1 MTYSTCPIV
10 NKECIITSKAT
21 LDRAALNAFA
31 GSSAVVE
38 IWLDEIGQDT
48 GKERFINS
56 RSFRSVTFNP
66 SRTASRRG
74 KLHLNLF
81 AGAPYDKYIK
91 RDDDGAIIYDE
102 TLTQPALDF
111 IQVVHANG
119 SKTRCSNLIYYLSKM
134 VYTREKMATAL
145 LFYGAKGAG
154 KDILFELLLAKMYGS
169 YYIKKGGKNVDKV
182 HNGELAH
189 KLFGLWSEI
198 EVTSDSIQKV
208 KDMFKSKTVSIR
220 AMYKDDSGEFALTV
234 AMSPVTWRNVC
245 DASFARTRNPTT
257 SLMYSRRT
265 TAMSGAR
272 AVRRRISTK
281 TGISRCSK
289 SRTSTRA
296 TLTVA
301 MWRAGRCLGAYVA
314 FVMVR
319 PVKRQKT
326 NRRRWP

>member
-1 MTYSTCPIV
+1 MSENYTLDVELRDARWTKISPLHVSDAAIV
-10 NKECIITSKAT
+10 IAAGCHGKVT
-21 LDRAALNAFA
+21 LDRTALNAFA

-56 RSFRSVTFNP
+56 RSFRRASFNP
-66 SRTASRRG
+66 SRNASRR
-74 KLHLNLF
+74 KLHLNTF

-91 RDDDGAIIYDE
+91 RDDDGVIIYDE

-111 IQVVHANG
+111 MEVVHANG

-169 YYIKKGGKNVDKV
+169 YYTKKGGKNVDKV

-220 AMYKDDSGEFALTV
+220 AFYKEEKVSRVDGRDV
-234 AMSPVTWRNVC
+234 AGNM
-245 DASFARTRNPTT
+245 A
-257 SLMYSRRT
+257 
-265 TAMSGAR
+265 
-272 AVRRRISTK
+272 
-281 TGISRCSK
+281 
-289 SRTSTRA
+289 
-296 TLTVA
+296 
-301 MWRAGRCLGAYVA
+301 
-314 FVMVR
+314 
-319 PVKRQKT
+319 
-326 NRRRWP
+326 